1 MENKSCLI
9 AIKSNYNSLTKVEKK
24 IADFVLENRNNVIH
38 MSIGELAANVGVV
51 KSAIIRLSKSLGFLG
66 YAELKISLAME
77 LSKNKQLK
85 FTPYISKEDDAG
97 AILDKIFSANVK
109 TLHDTAER
117 INRKALGEVVDLLC
131 NANAIYIYAIG
142 TSSAIG
148 SDFQYRLMQLGYMS
162 FFFNDVPAM
171 KVSTMNIKPGDVAIG
186 ISHSGRTVATI
197 EALEL
202 AKAQGAK
209 TVCITSYPESEI
221 TKICEYPIE
230 IYSDEVQYPME
241 AISARIAHMSVIDAI
256 SVAVSAKNIEATEE
270 RTKKT
275 YEIVNTVRF

>member
-1 MENKSCLI
+1 MENKSCLM

-24 IADFVLENRNNVIH
+24 IADFVLNNRNDVIH
-38 MSIGELAANVGVV
+38 MSIGELSENVGVV
-51 KSAIIRLSKSLGFLG
+51 KSAIIRFSKSLGFLG
-66 YAELKISLAME
+66 YRELKISLAME
-77 LSKNKQLK
+77 VSKNKQLNY
-85 FTPYISKEDDAG
+85 TPYISKEDNAG

-109 TLHDTAER
+109 TLHDTAEK
-117 INRKALGEVVDLLC
+117 IDRKTLTEVVDLLST
-131 NANAIYIYAIG
+131 AKAIYIYAIG
-142 TSSAIG
+142 TSSAIA

-230 IYSDEVQYPME
+230 VYSDEVQYPME

-256 SVAVSAKNIEATEE
+256 SVAVSAKNLEATEE